1 MNEVFAQGTPP
12 AAPPGLRR
20 KILSLM
26 DGPVAGYVT
35 IIIEAEVD
43 PGVTVARHTHPG
55 IESAYL
61 LEGSLELPI
70 EGQPTRSYNPGVHYQ
85 VAAQTPHTGGKP
97 SHKKIKFTSTYI
109 VEKGKS
115 LASPA

>member
-12 AAPPGLRR
+12 AAPPGFRR
-20 KILSLM
+20 KILSQM